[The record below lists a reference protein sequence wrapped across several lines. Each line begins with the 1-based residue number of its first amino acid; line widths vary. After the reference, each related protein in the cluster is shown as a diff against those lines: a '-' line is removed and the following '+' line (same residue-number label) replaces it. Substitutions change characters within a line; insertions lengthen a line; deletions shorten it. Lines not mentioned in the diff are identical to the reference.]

1 VTKGVAKRWGQLDDD
16 VLRALHADGHGVS
29 YIATFMVCARCT
41 IHRKACELG
50 LVFDEKHR
58 WTQEE
63 EATLRSRYAND
74 SAADIAEDLGLG
86 IGRIYKKAAKLGLH
100 KSEAF
105 MASDKAGR
113 IQRGRQH
120 PKMVENQFKK
130 GGVPANKGLRRPGW
144 SSGRMSE
151 TQFKKGRAAS
161 EARNYVPIGTEKY
174 DAKRKVTVRK
184 ITDDPAIFPTSRWRP
199 VHTLVWEEANGTVP
213 PGHIVI
219 FKSGLK
225 TLVSS
230 EITLDRVE
238 LVTLAE
244 NMRRNTIHRYPTEV
258 KTAIRLVGRLNRT
271 IEALHEKQD

>member
-1 VTKGVAKRWGQLDDD
+1 VTKGVAKRWSPLDDD
-16 VLRALHADGHGVS
+16 VLRSLHADGHGVS
-29 YIATFMVCARCT
+29 YIAIFMVCARCT
-41 IHRKACELG
+41 IHRKARELG
-50 LVFDEKHR
+50 LVFDERHR
-58 WTQEE
+58 WDPKED
-63 EATLRSRYAND
+63 AALRDRYPND
-74 SAADIAEDLGLG
+74 PSADIARDLGMG
-86 IGRIYKKAAKLGLH
+86 IGRIYQRAARLGLH

-105 MASDKAGR
+105 MDSDKAGR
-113 IQRGRQH
+113 IQRGQQH
-120 PKMVENQFKK
+120 PKMVEHQFKK
-130 GGVPANKGLRRPGW
+130 GLVPANKGLRRPGW
-144 SSGRMSE
+144 SSGRMRE
-151 TQFKKGRAAS
+151 TQFKKGRPVS
-161 EARNYVPIGTEKY
+161 ESHNYVPIGTEKY
-174 DAKRKVTVRK
+174 DAKRNVTVRK
-184 ITDDPAIFPTSRWRP
+184 ITDDPATFPSMRWRP
-199 VHTLVWEEANGTVP
+199 VHTLIWEAANGAVP